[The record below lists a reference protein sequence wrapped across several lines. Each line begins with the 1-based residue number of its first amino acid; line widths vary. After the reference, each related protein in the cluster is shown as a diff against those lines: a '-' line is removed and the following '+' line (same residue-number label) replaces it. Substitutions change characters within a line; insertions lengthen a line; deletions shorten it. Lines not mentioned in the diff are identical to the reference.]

1 MHHRNNFD
9 GMRLVGAL
17 MVLLSHQFALS
28 GRAEP
33 HVVGKVSFGAL
44 GVLIFF
50 SISGYL
56 VALSWNNDP
65 DVRRFALR
73 RLLRIWP
80 GLAAVVLI
88 TAAVAFAATGHV
100 AKPAYLA
107 NLLLVYIDGAFFPGN
122 SFHLMNGSLWTVQL
136 EVLCY
141 VALGGLGF
149 VSGSRLPKL
158 LPVLACVAAP
168 AYFLVMG
175 PALDSGSV
183 RPGFPLLPYF
193 SAFFF
198 AGAAQTRVRLS
209 GPMVM
214 ALCVAGVIA
223 LVSGRNSL
231 GLLLTVPALVVFV
244 GRKSWPGLNQAG
256 YFGDLS
262 YGVYL
267 WAWPVQQLGVVWL
280 TKNASYFTLLSFSL
294 LGVFLLAWLSWH
306 FIEKRALMLK
316 PSRPRTATAIESA
329 QPQHSDAPQGS
340 AVHVHLP

>member
-1 MHHRNNFD
+1 MHQRNNFD
-9 GMRLVGAL
+9 GMRLIGAL
-17 MVLLSHQFALS
+17 MVLFSHQFALS

-56 VALSWNNDP
+56 VGQSWHNDP

-88 TAAVAFAATGHV
+88 TAAVAFAATGHI
-100 AKPAYLA
+100 ARPAYLA
-107 NLLLVYIDGAFFPGN
+107 NLLLVYVDGAFFPGN
-122 SFHLMNGSLWTVQL
+122 SHHQMNGSLWTVQL

-141 VALGGLGF
+141 VALAGLGL
-149 VSGSRLPKL
+149 VSGPRLPKL
-158 LPVLACVAAP
+158 LPVLACVVAP

-198 AGAAQTRVRLS
+198 AGAAQTRVRLG
-209 GPMVM
+209 GPMVT
-214 ALCVAGVIA
+214 ALCVAGLIA

-231 GLLLTVPALVVFV
+231 GLLLIVPALVVFV

-256 YFGDLS
+256 HFGDLS

-267 WAWPVQQLGVVWL
+267 WAWPVQQLGIVWL
-280 TKNASYFTLLSFSL
+280 TRHESYFKLLSFSL

-306 FIEKRALMLK
+306 LIEKRALMLK
-316 PSRPRTATAIESA
+316 PSRPRAATAVRPA
-329 QPQHSDAPQGS
+329 QPQHSGATPGS
-340 AVHVHLP
+340 AVHARLP